1 MEFKPTKET
10 FRSYLF
16 FWSGQLFSL
25 FGSTVINFLLIWWL
39 TTITGSA
46 VIVSIAY
53 FANFVPFVVLIPL
66 AGVFADRFKK
76 KSIILI
82 ADSTQ
87 AFLTF
92 LLVISFLVN
101 IENIW
106 LVIGVNG
113 VRGIAQAFHQPTTN
127 AVIPS
132 MVPKEK
138 LSRINGI
145 NFLFAG
151 VVQISGNVVAGIL
164 WAIFGIENL
173 ALMLMIDVFTFFIAL
188 IPLLII
194 SIPSI
199 NIDDV
204 KKKITILSDFLEGL
218 NIMRKLPGVIIL
230 IGLSMLLNFLIQPIN
245 TLLTIFIQNVHGGG
259 PEQGAIISAMV
270 QGGMIIGAFIVSAK
284 KEWTNKM
291 RWIFIGL
298 IGIMVGYGF
307 TAMAP
312 TGWIFWIGISGAS
325 FAFFLPLVNSLYN
338 TVIQTI
344 VPHDKIGRIMSID
357 MTLSMLISPVG
368 ILISGP
374 LGEFFGVANLFLYC
388 AIIGLGISVITW
400 FFSGIKHIDYDALDS
415 LEGPKQESGPLP
427 IQE

>member
-1 MEFKPTKET
+1 MEVKPTKET
-10 FRSYLF
+10 YRSYLF

-39 TTITGSA
+39 TTITGSP

-53 FANFVPFVVLIPL
+53 FANFVPFVILTPI

-76 KSIILI
+76 KSIILL

-87 AFLTF
+87 ALLTF
-92 LLVISFLVN
+92 FLVICFFIN
-101 IENIW
+101 FENIW

-151 VVQISGNVVAGIL
+151 VVQISGNVTAGIL

-173 ALMLMIDVFTFFIAL
+173 GLMLMIDVFTFFIAL
-188 IPLLII
+188 VPLLMI
-194 SIPSI
+194 SIPSV
-199 NIDDV
+199 NLNTE
-204 KKKITILSDFLEGL
+204 KQKITILSDFVEGL
-218 NIMRKLPGVIIL
+218 KIMRRLPGVMIL
-230 IGLSMLLNFLIQPIN
+230 IGLSMLLNFLIQPVN
-245 TLLTIFIQNVHGGG
+245 TLLTVFIQNSHGGG
-259 PEQGAIISAMV
+259 PTEGAIISAMV
-270 QGGMIIGAFIVSAK
+270 QGGMILGAIIVTIK

-298 IGIMVGYGF
+298 IGVMIGYGF
-307 TAMAP
+307 TALAP
-312 TGWIFWIGISGAS
+312 PGWILWIGISGAL
-325 FAFFLPLVNSLYN
+325 FAYFLPLVNSLYN

-344 VPHDKIGRIMSID
+344 VPNDKIGRIMSID
-357 MTLSMLISPVG
+357 MTLSMLISPIA

-374 LGEFFGVANLFLYC
+374 LGELLGVANLFLYC
-388 AIIGLGISVITW
+388 ALIGLAVSIITW
-400 FFSGIKHIDYDALDS
+400 FFSGIKHIDYDAIDS
-415 LEGPKQESGPLP
+415 LDNSEEKEIIPAP
-427 IQE
+427 I